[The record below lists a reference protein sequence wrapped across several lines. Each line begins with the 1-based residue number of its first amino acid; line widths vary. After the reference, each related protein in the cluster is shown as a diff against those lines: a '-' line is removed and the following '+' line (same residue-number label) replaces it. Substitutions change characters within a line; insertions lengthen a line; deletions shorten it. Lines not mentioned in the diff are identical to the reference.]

1 MEEES
6 RNLRSQVDPT
16 TAESNTR
23 SIVHDG
29 VATFTIDN
37 VQTDVKVKA
46 GQVGCFT
53 GTDYTIETTGI
64 IKDKSSRQGVP
75 VWGCRIAGVDY
86 TFDNDGHCTIDAVN
100 DSHPENEPHHL
111 WIVASSIDVA
121 EGSTVTGTT
130 RAGMVG
136 TKIVKVDALTPRD
149 TFAIAALE
157 ALIHRMDDP
166 IECSTASV
174 RFVTDK
180 AYEFANSMMI
190 YSAYARV
197 AAGEDEPS
205 GDSPGTVEVDSS
217 TLENNTEKLLNNIH
231 KALEAIKTQEA
242 DKFTTGIK
250 VDNPEDAQ
258 HNVNK
263 FQVEGAGGGG
273 NLSYDDLPMLTETGQ
288 TTMSHVLGFATDAEN
303 HKYVGKLTFATFAA
317 KIWTAITNSVQSLID
332 SRGTTNIASGGAW
345 YSDLVNLIDG
355 RITTKVK
362 SEALNP

>member
-37 VQTDVKVKA
+37 VPTDIKVKA

-64 IKDKSSRQGVP
+64 IKDKSSRPGVP

-86 TFDNDGHCTIDAVN
+86 TFDNDGHCTIDDVN

-121 EGSTVTGTT
+121 EGSTVRGTT

-136 TKIVKVDALTPRD
+136 TKIVKINSLTPRD

-157 ALIHRMDDP
+157 ALIHRMNDP

-190 YSAYARV
+190 SSAYARV

-205 GDSPGTVEVDSS
+205 TDSPGTVEVDAT

-231 KALEAIKTQEA
+231 KAIEAFSKTIKEDGIPVKGFKTELVSDTFTKDVQTKVTNI
-242 DKFTTGIK
+242 DKVKFDGTPTIAISGTPNVN
-250 VDNPEDAQ
+250 VDNMPSQ
-258 HNVNK
+258 PISV
-263 FQVEGAGGGG
+263 
-273 NLSYDDLPMLTETGQ
+273 TG
-288 TTMSHVLGFATDAEN
+288 TV
-303 HKYVGKLTFATFAA
+303 
-317 KIWTAITNSVQSLID
+317 SVDNFPQS
-332 SRGTTNIASGGAW
+332 
-345 YSDLVNLIDG
+345 
-355 RITTKVK
+355 
-362 SEALNP
+362 E

>member
-37 VQTDVKVKA
+37 VSTDVKVKA

-64 IKDKSSRQGVP
+64 IKDKSSRPGVP

-86 TFDNDGHCTIDAVN
+86 TFDNDGHCTIDDINV
-100 DSHPENEPHHL
+100 SHPENEPHHL

-130 RAGMVG
+130 RGGLIG

-190 YSAYARV
+190 SSAYARV

-205 GDSPGTVEVDSS
+205 GDSPGTVEVDAS

-231 KALEAIKTQEA
+231 KAIEAFRATIQEDGIPVKGFKNEFNSTTFTKDVQTKVTNI
-242 DKFTTGIK
+242 DKVKFDGTPTVTISGTPNVNVSNSPSVTISGTPNVNINNQPTVT
-250 VDNPEDAQ
+250 VDNMPSEPIEI
-258 HNVNK
+258 
-263 FQVEGAGGGG
+263 EGTV
-273 NLSYDDLPMLTETGQ
+273 SID
-288 TTMSHVLGFATDAEN
+288 
-303 HKYVGKLTFATFAA
+303 
-317 KIWTAITNSVQSLID
+317 NSSQS
-332 SRGTTNIASGGAW
+332 
-345 YSDLVNLIDG
+345 
-355 RITTKVK
+355 
-362 SEALNP
+362 E

>member
-29 VATFTIDN
+29 VATFIIDN
-37 VQTDVKVKA
+37 VSTDVKVKA

-64 IKDKSSRQGVP
+64 IKDKSSRPGVP

-86 TFDNDGHCTIDAVN
+86 TFDNDGHCTIDDVN

-121 EGSTVTGTT
+121 EGSTVRGTT
-130 RAGMVG
+130 RGGLIG
-136 TKIVKVDALTPRD
+136 TKIVKIDSLTPRD

-190 YSAYARV
+190 SSAYARA

-205 GDSPGTVEVDSS
+205 GDSPGTVEVDAS

-231 KALEAIKTQEA
+231 KAIEAFRTTIQEEGVPVKGFKNEFNSNTFTKDVQA
-242 DKFTTGIK
+242 KVTNIDKVKFDGTPTITVSGTPNVNVNNMPSQPISVTGTVS
-250 VDNPEDAQ
+250 VDNFP
-258 HNVNK
+258 
-263 FQVEGAGGGG
+263 
-273 NLSYDDLPMLTETGQ
+273 
-288 TTMSHVLGFATDAEN
+288 
-303 HKYVGKLTFATFAA
+303 
-317 KIWTAITNSVQSLID
+317 QS
-332 SRGTTNIASGGAW
+332 
-345 YSDLVNLIDG
+345 
-355 RITTKVK
+355 
-362 SEALNP
+362 E